1 MLLLSIIASTPS
13 RGATQLIGNI
23 VSSDNQT
30 TAGMYKFSTTD
41 PIQISLL
48 SNESEPI
55 VANGGAVCID
65 DKLYVYYYEDKG
77 IYLMAYN
84 YIYDTK
90 TWVNTGSTSPTMGD
104 WADVAISTALD
115 PTTGTVYCCTYPY
128 HRNCILLHI

>member
-1 MLLLSIIASTPS
+1 MNRRNLFLLLLLSIIASAPS

-65 DKLYVYYYEDKG
+65 DKLYVYYK
-77 IYLMAYN
+77 N
-84 YIYDTK
+84 
-90 TWVNTGSTSPTMGD
+90 
-104 WADVAISTALD
+104 
-115 PTTGTVYCCTYPY
+115 
-128 HRNCILLHI
+128 NCVCFLLFPSS